1 MAGYSDNQID
11 ERQNFLLL
19 TTANERRLPGRDT
32 YVPEDRVTASC
43 CWVQFRYGK
52 WEVVLWAP
60 CGLAYLN
67 NFLESKTVS
76 SCLVH
81 VPGVIREGA

>member
-1 MAGYSDNQID
+1 MAGYSDTQID
-11 ERQNFLLL
+11 ERQKFLLL

-32 YVPEDRVTASC
+32 YVPENRVTASRS

-60 CGLAYLN
+60 CGLANLN
-67 NFLESKTVS
+67 NFLESKRKELS
-76 SCLVH
+76 LV
-81 VPGVIREGA
+81 VWYMSLE